1 VRGCSEQVLSRV
13 GPNRAAMRSAVIG
26 GCVVGFVAGVD
37 VVGGMARWPRA
48 GTSLQFEVGTDG
60 TDSGTAW
67 FVFPGL
73 GQRSSVPAA
82 RALAPA
88 LDARVVS
95 LRLPERG
102 PFLRPIGQAA
112 HAFVA
117 EHDIKQ
123 ARLYCSSMGNYLAA
137 DILSYLPPKLQ
148 VDKVIFDCSPG
159 HIEQAKQGARVPRL
173 ASQLRYPGGI
183 LTKPLAAALSYRPHP
198 DHPGTVTFRD
208 YAREIWG
215 SVAPNRNGS
224 SPMLCVWQLQ
234 RLCHQD
240 TARLVR
246 ILQSHLTDDARLAYI
261 MPDPPER
268 DRVVDV
274 VSSAHVLEQA
284 LGRSITRL
292 PIEGISHSWPVGYV
306 SRYQETVARWLGH
319 PAAATTPAISLP
331 GLALSES

>member
-1 VRGCSEQVLSRV
+1 MRGCREQALSRV
-13 GPNRAAMRSAVIG
+13 APNRAAIRSAVIG

-37 VVGGMARWPRA
+37 VIGGIARWPRA
-48 GTSLQFEVGTDG
+48 GTSLQFEVRADG

-88 LDARVVS
+88 LDAPVVS

-102 PFLRPIGQAA
+102 PFLKPVGRAA

-117 EHDIKQ
+117 EHGIKK

-137 DILSYLPPKLQ
+137 DILAYLPPRLQ

-183 LTKPLAAALSYRPHP
+183 LTKPLAAALSYQPHP
-198 DHPGTVTFRD
+198 DHPGQVTLGD

-215 SVAPNRNGS
+215 SVAPNSNGS
-224 SPMLCVWQLQ
+224 SPMLWVWQVQ

-246 ILQSHLTDDARLAYI
+246 ALQSRLTDDARLAYI

-274 VSSAHVLEQA
+274 VSSAHLLEQA

-292 PIEGISHSWPVGYV
+292 PIEGISHSWPVEYAP
-306 SRYQETVARWLGH
+306 RYQETVARWLGDR
-319 PAAATTPAISLP
+319 
-331 GLALSES
+331 ALSPGYLPARTLAVR

>member
-1 VRGCSEQVLSRV
+1 MVMRGGSEQVLSRV
-13 GPNRAAMRSAVIG
+13 GPNRVAMRSAVIG

-48 GTSLQFEVGTDG
+48 STSLQFEVGAG
-60 TDSGTAW
+60 GDSRTAW

-88 LDARVVS
+88 LDAPVVS

-102 PFLRPIGQAA
+102 PFLKPIGRAA
-112 HAFVA
+112 RAFVA
-117 EHDIKQ
+117 EHDITQ

-137 DILSYLPPKLQ
+137 DILSYLPPGLQ

-159 HIEQAKQGARVPRL
+159 RIEQAKQGARVPRL

-183 LTKPLAAALSYRPHP
+183 LTKPLAAALSYQPHP
-198 DHPGTVTFRD
+198 DHPGAVTFRD

-224 SPMLCVWQLQ
+224 SPMLSVWQLQ

-246 ILQSHLTDDARLAYI
+246 TLQSHLTDDARLAYI

-284 LGRSITRL
+284 LGRTITRL
-292 PIEGISHSWPVGYV
+292 PIEGISHSWPVEYAP
-306 SRYQETVARWLGH
+306 RYQETVARWLGDRAGS
-319 PAAATTPAISLP
+319 PRTTCRQ
-331 GLALSES
+331 